1 MRFFVIR
8 AVFRTLCLAAG
19 IASAWPVS
27 AQTLPARQDAIE
39 RQRLR
44 QELRQQIVEQRQR
57 TQNER
62 AAQGVAAPIAAPV
75 AAPIVPPNTY
85 PPTNAYPPS
94 SGYPAAGGYPSPA
107 TVDPPPAAAGYRLD
121 GTPRL
126 SAEERQQL
134 RRQLRDARG
143 LDNRQGYL
151 QDPARP

>member
-1 MRFFVIR
+1 MRFFDSR
-8 AVFRTLCLAAG
+8 AVFCALCLAAEL
-19 IASAWPVS
+19 ASAWPVS

-62 AAQGVAAPIAAPV
+62 AAQGVAAPV

-107 TVDPPPAAAGYRLD
+107 TVYPPPAAAGYRLD